1 MNLKLKRRSFLK
13 VLGWGGAG
21 ATLAACDQPSFITH
35 REGRNPIVA
44 YLVPEEFVI
53 PGVGVWYASTCQQC
67 PSSCGIHGRVREGRV
82 LKLEGNPESPLNK
95 GKLCA
100 MGQAGLQTHYNPD
113 RLTRPRVRRGGQFV
127 DIGWDEAIALIKE
140 KVGPDS
146 GLSGDRI
153 AWVTDTISGH
163 QAVLVDAFME
173 AVGSSSHYV
182 HESIN
187 NSVWRQVCQ
196 DMLGEDSPRLR
207 IDKAAAIFSLGAD
220 FLGTWEAPVPYSAQY
235 ADFRTSPRG
244 MLIQAEPKMTLTG
257 ASADLWVPVRPGAE
271 GVLALAVANVLA
283 TKHGRSLAALPG
295 DVQSQIRNYDARKAA
310 GITGTSEAHI
320 VRIADTLNER
330 APSLVLA
337 GASAEGHANGY
348 DNVAAAMMLNLILGN
363 VGKTIETGAGFPFPQ
378 LKARKGNGK
387 GMFELAKALD
397 EGRYDVVFIKGANP
411 VFTTPQALGFGD
423 KLQKAGFKVVMSLF
437 EDETTQV
444 ADLVL
449 PLYSSIEDWGTHV
462 PSTATDRLFI
472 SVQQPLMEPLYPN
485 TRGFGDTL
493 LALLKLRGVAEYAEF
508 EDYHGYLRKAFAE
521 MPVALKG
528 DALSEDAFWHEALM
542 KGVLEVGRIST
553 AALSAQAVDFRVA
566 EPSGDS
572 SRPFWLLPSA
582 NPTKWDGRHANIP
595 WIQELPDPV
604 TKVVWDSWAEMHP
617 STARRLGI
625 SNGDWISVTS
635 AHGSFEAMVYTYKGM
650 HPEAIAVPMGQ
661 GHEGYGRYA
670 AGRGVNP
677 MNAVG
682 IATDGRTGEPAHHAT
697 HVAIA
702 KVRSAPKGGRT
713 AGTRGELVT
722 MGGSETQVG
731 RKLVATVTADQYER
745 NERGRA

>member
-21 ATLAACDQPSFITH
+21 ATLAACDRPSFITH
-35 REGRNPIVA
+35 REGRNPIVP
-44 YLVPEEFVI
+44 YQVPEEFVI

-67 PSSCGIHGRVREGRV
+67 PTACGIHGRVREGRV
-82 LKLEGNPESPLNK
+82 LKLEGNPESPLNR

-140 KVGPDS
+140 KAGPGS

-153 AWVTDTISGH
+153 AWVTDTVSGH
-163 QAVLVDAFME
+163 QAVLIDAFME

-182 HESIN
+182 HEAIN

-207 IDKAAAIFSLGAD
+207 VDKAAVILSLGAD
-220 FLGTWEAPVPYSAQY
+220 YLGTWAQVPYSIQH

-244 MLIQAEPKMTLTG
+244 VLISAEPKMTLTG
-257 ASADLWVPVRPGAE
+257 ANADLWVPVRPGAE
-271 GVLALAVANVLA
+271 GVLALAIANVLA
-283 TKHGRSLAALPG
+283 TKHGRSLDRVPG
-295 DVQSQIRNYDARKAA
+295 DVQTQIRGYDARKAA
-310 GITGTSEAHI
+310 EITGTSEAHI
-320 VRIADTLNER
+320 VQIAGLLNER
-330 APSLVLA
+330 SPSLVLA
-337 GASAEGHANGY
+337 GEAAEGHPGGY
-348 DNVAAAMMLNLILGN
+348 DSVAAAMTLNLILGN

-411 VFTTPQALGFGD
+411 VFTTPQALGLGD
-423 KLQKAGFKVVMSLF
+423 KLQKAGFKVVMSMF
-437 EDETTQV
+437 EDETAQL

-449 PLYSSIEDWGTHV
+449 PLYSPLEDWGTHV
-462 PSTATDRLFI
+462 PSMATDRLFI
-472 SVQQPLMEPLYPN
+472 SLQQPYMEPLYPD
-485 TRGFGDTL
+485 TRGFGDTM
-493 LALLKLRGVAEYAEF
+493 LALLKMRDVAEYAGF

-521 MPVALKG
+521 MPVTLKG
-528 DALSEDAFWHEALM
+528 DALSEDAFWREALM

-553 AALSAQAVDFRVA
+553 AAPTAQPVSFKVA
-566 EPSGDS
+566 EPSTDTA
-572 SRPFWLLPSA
+572 RPFWLLPSA

-625 SNGDWISVTS
+625 SNGDVINVTS
-635 AHGSFEAMVYTYKGM
+635 AHGSFETRVYTYKGM
-650 HPEAIAVPMGQ
+650 HPDAIAVPLGQ
-661 GHEGYGRYA
+661 GHDGYGRYA
-670 AGRGVNP
+670 DGRGANP
-677 MNAVG
+677 MKAVG
-682 IATDGRTGEPAHHAT
+682 VATDNRTGEPAHHAT
-697 HVAIA
+697 RISITR
-702 KVRSAPKGGRT
+702 VRAQQDR
-713 AGTRGELVT
+713 REFVIF
-722 MGGSETQVG
+722 GGSETQVG